1 MKWSVIGLVS
11 LGGLA
16 GISAAVLV
24 ASLPRTSQ
32 PRPVSAPELEVEQP
46 PFEEPA
52 IEEPKLDVLIASRDL
67 AAMAVVE
74 ASQVERRHVLASQA
88 PAGSYSDPVQVVG
101 KLLITPMTTGQPFTP
116 DSFASE
122 QSGLHISTALHRG
135 KRAVNVTLSD
145 TMGMEELLYPGSVVD
160 VLASM
165 KFELEDGVGQHRVS
179 MTILQNVFVLAVG
192 GQTVVGDEEEEGL
205 SDARPDRRPTVT
217 LLVDPEEAEI
227 LKLAMDE
234 GSVSLAMR
242 NPMDDGWTNSR
253 GTRAGSLSPLIALL
267 EESKRNNLLEKERHE
282 MEMERS
288 SIANEPEARPTK
300 EEKTAPAWVTLVL
313 RGGVPELKT
322 FEDQD

>member
-1 MKWSVIGLVS
+1 MKWSVIGLVL
-11 LGGLA
+11 LGGIA

-24 ASLPRTSQ
+24 ASLSRTSQ
-32 PRPVSAPELEVEQP
+32 PRLVSVPPLEEEQP
-46 PFEEPA
+46 LFEEPA
-52 IEEPKLDVLIASRDL
+52 IEEPKLDILIASRDL
-67 AAMAVVE
+67 TAMAVVE
-74 ASQVERRHVLASQA
+74 ASHVERRQILASQA

-101 KLLITPMTTGQPFTP
+101 KLLITPMTTGQLFTP
-116 DSFASE
+116 ESFASE
-122 QSGLHISTALHRG
+122 QSGLHISTALHQG

-165 KFELEDGVGQHRVS
+165 KLEFEDGVGLHRVS

-192 GQTVVGDEEEEGL
+192 GQTVVGEEDHEGL
-205 SDARPDRRPTVT
+205 SDVGPKTRPTVT

-234 GSVSLAMR
+234 GSVSLSMR
-242 NPMDDGWTNSR
+242 NPMDDGWMNSR
-253 GTRAGSLSPLIALL
+253 GTRAGALSPLIALL
-267 EESKRNNLLEKERHE
+267 EESKRNNILEKQRY
-282 MEMERS
+282 EMERS
-288 SIANEPEARPTK
+288 SIANEQKGRRVK

-313 RGGVPELKT
+313 RGGVPELRT